1 MLWTPKKRMEITI
14 NRNLL
19 KIDHLQAIPV
29 QHLCRTLSVEYL
41 FIVCVSFNGQVKD
54 KTNKLHWFYPYL
66 LLGYCFFSFFP

>member
-1 MLWTPKKRMEITI
+1 MLWTPKKRMELTI

-54 KTNKLHWFYPYL
+54 KNK
-66 LLGYCFFSFFP
+66 